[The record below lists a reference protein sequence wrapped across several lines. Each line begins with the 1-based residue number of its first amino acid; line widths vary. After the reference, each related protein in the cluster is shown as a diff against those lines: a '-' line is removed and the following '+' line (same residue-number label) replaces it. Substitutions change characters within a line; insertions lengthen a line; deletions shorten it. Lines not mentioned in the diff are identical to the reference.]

1 MEVILYIL
9 KGARASPTGEV
20 RESKH
25 EMKPG
30 ANSTGP
36 CGRPHGRQISQLET
50 THAHMTGPAD
60 VLEGNHMIASR

>member
-9 KGARASPTGEV
+9 EGPRASPNGEV
-20 RESKH
+20 RESID

-36 CGRPHGRQISQLET
+36 CGRPHGRQ
-50 THAHMTGPAD
+50 
-60 VLEGNHMIASR
+60 

>member
-9 KGARASPTGEV
+9 KGARASPNGEV

-30 ANSTGP
+30 QTV
-36 CGRPHGRQISQLET
+36 
-50 THAHMTGPAD
+50 PARAGD
-60 VLEGNHMIASR
+60 PTADKYHSWKQRTRT